1 MAGYL
6 ENYGAGDERREKI
19 TKTAILGLVALLVAG
34 AVGYIFFHNY
44 PEERQAKRFFEL
56 LESRDYKSAYAL
68 WGCTD
73 AKPCRDYAMTEFL
86 KDWGPGQAPASDVE
100 VLDAE
105 SCGSGVI
112 VDVQAGKAGDKKL
125 WVERDTHILAFPPFD
140 RCPQGNRIH
149 DFWRNIRYRLHGRPV
164 PPAGS

>member
-19 TKTAILGLVALLVAG
+19 TKTVVLAVVALLVAIG
-34 AVGYIFFHNY
+34 LAYVFLHNY

-56 LESRDYKSAYAL
+56 LRAQDYKGAYAM

-73 AKPCRDYAMTEFL
+73 AKPCRDYAMPEFM
-86 KDWGPGQAPASDVE
+86 KDWGPVVAPVGNVD

-112 VDVQAGKAGDKKL
+112 VEVDAGKAGDKKL
-125 WVERDTHILAFPPFD
+125 WVERDTHILGFPPFE

-149 DFWRNIRYRLHGRPV
+149 DFWRNIRFRLHGRPV
-164 PPAGS
+164 PQEGS